1 MKKHILMLMLA
12 GLMAFTACGNKDTEK
27 TNTDQVEEST
37 DNTEDTAT
45 EEDTETVDRTETTDG
60 IPIVEATV
68 EDAGIDAFIT
78 AGEYMGI
85 EVAQTDITAS
95 DEDIDTEIST
105 ALSKYPM
112 VYTDAEKTVEIND
125 TVNLDYSGSVDGV
138 VFDGGT
144 AEGYDLVI
152 GSGSFIDDFEEQ
164 LVGMHVGEEGEV
176 EVTFPEDYK
185 AEDMAGKDAVFAVKI
200 NSISRTLDA
209 VNDEWLA
216 ANADGKTEAEYR
228 QFVKETLEKRNKSS
242 AVMNNFCA
250 TVEFPQFPKDR
261 VDYCVEKLETY
272 YDNVAAMYGMTY
284 EDFLTGMGATEEA
297 VYQEAESMVRYWLLF
312 DYICK
317 EESVTEESEIY
328 QQYLTEY
335 LSGYGF
341 ATVDEFVSSGYGTE
355 WDVDYAAKN
364 NYVVNLITDNAK
376 IVVGTETTEET
387 AE

>member
-12 GLMAFTACGNKDTEK
+12 GTMAFTACGNTDTEE

-37 DNTEDTAT
+37 DDTEDTAT

-60 IPIVEATV
+60 VPIVEATV

-78 AGEYMGI
+78 AGEYMGV
-85 EVAQTDITAS
+85 EVAETDITVS

-105 ALSKYPM
+105 ALSNYPM

-152 GSGSFIDDFEEQ
+152 GSGSFIDDFEDQ

-176 EVTFPEDYK
+176 EVTFPEDYTE
-185 AEDMAGKDAVFAVKI
+185 EDLAGKDAVFAVKI
-200 NSISRTLDA
+200 NSISRALKA

-216 ANADGKTEAEYR
+216 ANADGKTEEEYR
-228 QFVKETLEKRNKSS
+228 QSVKETLTKSNTS
-242 AVMNNFCA
+242 NAAMNNFCA
-250 TVEFPQFPKDR
+250 TVEFLQFPKDR
-261 VDYCVEKLETY
+261 VDYCVEMMKSY
-272 YDNVAAMYGMTY
+272 YESYASMYGMTY
-284 EDFLTGMGATEEA
+284 EDFLTAMGATEDA
-297 VYQEAESMVRYWLLF
+297 VYQEAENVVRNWLVL
-312 DYICK
+312 DYVCAK
-317 EESVTEESEIY
+317 ENVTEDSEIY
-328 QQYLTEY
+328 QQYLTDY
-335 LSGYGF
+335 LAGYGF
-341 ATVDEFVSSGYGTE
+341 TTVDEVVSSGYGTE
-355 WDVDYAAKN
+355 WDIDYATKN
-364 NYVVNLITDNAK
+364 NYVVTFITDNVK
-376 IVVGTETTEET
+376 IVPGTEEA